1 MGLVR
6 EKCVCMEKV
15 GLLPSCS
22 ERSSSGFCWRLPPP
36 SECEQNAQAVAV
48 PSALCCKSCRC
59 CVCYGCSA
67 VLASLVLR
75 MVRVQCCA
83 RTSVVEL
90 HAAQVLCMGNRWCAC
105 YARSAVRAPWCC
117 AGTSGVT
124 LHASQVLCM
133 HLEHSACIL
142 GSVCSLGISSSLCAV
157 HITAVSLIRASELRV
172 QQLLAVLCCTGS
184 SGNAQDSDADC
195 SCPCKMSASTQV
207 SEQYEFMVS

>member
-1 MGLVR
+1 
-6 EKCVCMEKV
+6 MEKV

-67 VLASLVLR
+67 VLASLVLC

-90 HAAQVLCMGNRWCAC
+90 HAA
-105 YARSAVRAPWCC
+105 
-117 AGTSGVT
+117 
-124 LHASQVLCM
+124 QVLCM

-157 HITAVSLIRASELRV
+157 HITAVGLIRASELRV

-195 SCPCKMSASTQV
+195 SCPCKRSASTQV